1 MHKRI
6 KFVVIIG
13 AQMKLTVEQLAI
25 VNHDL
30 NSHAK
35 VLAVAGAGK
44 TSTMVERISHLV
56 KKSKIDP
63 KTIRVVMFNK
73 NIRKEFEKKLAARD
87 VVGVKVNTFHSLGLD
102 LCKWAV
108 KKGLLKSFTVMEDD
122 SEKEALIKAAIDEVL
137 TRSEEM
143 TYEDKK
149 AFNEKK
155 AEHIDNIKNSIEIW
169 KGMMTPPNRARHL
182 GWPIYSEIYLVYEI
196 LRNKKNSM
204 TFDDMIY
211 GAVELLEQNK
221 TAQSDLINR
230 LEHIIVDEFQDVNY
244 SKLRLIQLL
253 AGTTAKMMVVG
264 DDDQCIYEWIGAN
277 PIYLRRGFHEIFTS
291 FSHTVYGLSRSFRF
305 GSKIAQTAANCI
317 SRNTD
322 REVKALIASDVNKP
336 SFVELNIAE
345 ERSVGKDPVEPILRL
360 IEDGVPLKEIAVI
373 VRSKAQSSSL
383 QNALFANKIPFYFEG
398 EANLLNSNAIKLAR
412 DYLAVVAG
420 LNLPLNEATR
430 SSITSIINR
439 PKRYVNV
446 DPFRS
451 AANEAFAEGKTP
463 YEFLSTLKDKPMGI
477 NINCFPHILKFI
489 DHLKQARL
497 FVGSEN
503 DSPNSAG
510 LALSK
515 LVELVDFKSNFNEF
529 QTKEK
534 SDGSIESIKS
544 FIKYLLDCNI
554 TLSGI
559 NEFIKNFDTMRGEDL
574 KDNCIKIATI
584 HKEKGR
590 EYDYVILPEV
600 VEGALPNTSG
610 DDVNQATDSHYPE
623 RWPAK
628 SSLIERERRLFYV
641 AITRAKKA
649 AFIFSSNFGNKVSRF
664 IHESF
669 VNETSSAIDA
679 INRIK
684 KSNSVNPADL
694 SALRLAAGHGTMKDG
709 LVSILHDSA
718 LANPAIKETLA
729 SAVTEVSI
737 TPKTPFRYPEAYPD
751 QVQTNSVKKS
761 DAGLPF

>member
-56 KKSKIDP
+56 KESKIDP

-73 NIRKEFEKKLAARD
+73 NIREEFEKKLVARD
-87 VVGVKVNTFHSLGLD
+87 VVGVKINTFHSLGLN
-102 LCKWAV
+102 LCEWAV
-108 KKGLLKSFTVMEDD
+108 KKSLLKSFTVMEDD
-122 SEKEALIKAAIDEVL
+122 SEKVALIKAAIDEVI
-137 TRSEEM
+137 TKSEEI
-143 TYEDKK
+143 TNEYKE

-155 AEHIDNIKNSIEIW
+155 AEHIESIKNSIEIW
-169 KGMMTPPNRARHL
+169 KGMMTPPKRARHL
-182 GWPIYSEIYLVYEI
+182 GWPIYSDIYLAYEI

-211 GAVELLEQNK
+211 VAVELLEQNI
-221 TAQSDLINR
+221 TAQTDLINR

-277 PIYLRRGFHEIFTS
+277 PIYLRRGFQEIFTS
-291 FSHTVYGLSRSFRF
+291 FPHTVYGLSRSFRF

-336 SFVELNIAE
+336 SLVELNVAE

-373 VRSKAQSSSL
+373 VRSKVQSSSL
-383 QNALFANKIPFYFEG
+383 QVALFSNQIPFYFDG
-398 EANLLNSNAIKLAR
+398 EANILNSNPIRLAR

-420 LNLPLNEATR
+420 LNLPLNEAVI
-430 SSITSIINR
+430 SAIVSIINK
-439 PKRYVNV
+439 PKRYVNNA
-446 DPFRS
+446 PFRS
-451 AANEAFAEGKTP
+451 AVNEAFAESKTIF
-463 YEFLSTLKDKPMGI
+463 EFLSALKDNPMGI
-477 NINCFPHILKFI
+477 NINCFPHVLQFV

-497 FVGSEN
+497 FAGSDN
-503 DSPNSAG
+503 NSSNSAG
-510 LALSK
+510 MALSK
-515 LVELVDFKSNFNEF
+515 LVELIDFKSNFKEF
-529 QTKEK
+529 QTEDK
-534 SDGSIESIKS
+534 SEGSLESIKS
-544 FIKYLLDCNI
+544 FIKYLLDCSI
-554 TLSGI
+554 TLAGI
-559 NEFIKNFDTMRGEDL
+559 DEFIKNFDTMRGESR
-574 KDNCIKIATI
+574 KENCIKIATI
-584 HKEKGR
+584 HREKGR

-600 VEGALPNTSG
+600 VEDSLPNTSG
-610 DDVNQATDSHYPE
+610 DKVNQATDSHFPE

-628 SSLIERERRLFYV
+628 SSFIERERRLFYV

-649 AFIFSSNFGNKVSRF
+649 AYIFSSNFRNKVSRF

-684 KSNSVNPADL
+684 KTNSVSPADL
-694 SALRLAAGHGTMKDG
+694 SALRLAAGHGTIKDG

-718 LANPAIKETLA
+718 LANPAIKETLD
-729 SAVTEVSI
+729 SVVTEVSI

-751 QVQTNSVKKS
+751 QVQTNSVKKA
-761 DAGLPF
+761 DFGLPF

>member
-1 MHKRI
+1 
-6 KFVVIIG
+6 
-13 AQMKLTVEQLAI
+13 MKLTAEQLAI

-56 KKSKIDP
+56 KELKLDP
-63 KTIRVVMFNK
+63 QSIRVVMFNK
-73 NIRKEFEKKLAARD
+73 TICDDFEKKLLAKD
-87 VVGVKVNTFHSLGLD
+87 IKGVKVKTFHALG
-102 LCKWAV
+102 
-108 KKGLLKSFTVMEDD
+108 KGLLEWAAKKHLIKSFTLMEDD
-122 SEKEALIKAAIDEVL
+122 SDMEALIKAAIEEVL
-137 TRSEEM
+137 LKSKDM
-143 TYEDKK
+143 TYEEKK
-149 AFNEKK
+149 RFNEKK
-155 AEHIDNIKNSIEIW
+155 AEHIEDVKNSIAIW
-169 KGMMTPPNRARHL
+169 KGMMTPPKRARHL

-221 TAQSDLINR
+221 TAQTDLINR

-253 AGTTAKMMVVG
+253 AGATAKMMVVG

-291 FSHTVYGLSRSFRF
+291 FPHTIYGLSRSFRF

-336 SFVELNIAE
+336 SFVELNVAE
-345 ERSVGKDPVEPILRL
+345 ERSAGKDPVEPILRL
-360 IEDGVPLKEIAVI
+360 IEDGVPLKEIVAL

-398 EANLLNSNAIKLAR
+398 EANLLKSNAIKLAR

-439 PKRYVNV
+439 PKRYVNK
-446 DPFRS
+446 DPFSS

-463 YEFLSTLKDKPMGI
+463 YEFLITLKDKPMGI

-503 DSPNSAG
+503 NSPNSAG

-529 QTKEK
+529 QTKDK
-534 SDGSIESIKS
+534 SESSIESIMSPLPQSQKMANGWCV
-544 FIKYLLDCNI
+544 L
-554 TLSGI
+554 TLMENSL
-559 NEFIKNFDTMRGEDL
+559 R
-574 KDNCIKIATI
+574 
-584 HKEKGR
+584 R
-590 EYDYVILPEV
+590 E
-600 VEGALPNTSG
+600 
-610 DDVNQATDSHYPE
+610 
-623 RWPAK
+623 
-628 SSLIERERRLFYV
+628 
-641 AITRAKKA
+641 
-649 AFIFSSNFGNKVSRF
+649 
-664 IHESF
+664 
-669 VNETSSAIDA
+669 
-679 INRIK
+679 
-684 KSNSVNPADL
+684 
-694 SALRLAAGHGTMKDG
+694 
-709 LVSILHDSA
+709 
-718 LANPAIKETLA
+718 
-729 SAVTEVSI
+729 
-737 TPKTPFRYPEAYPD
+737 
-751 QVQTNSVKKS
+751 
-761 DAGLPF
+761 

>member
-1 MHKRI
+1 MHKSI
-6 KFVVIIG
+6 IFAVIIG

-56 KKSKIDP
+56 KELKLDP
-63 KTIRVVMFNK
+63 RSIRVVMFNK
-73 NIRKEFEKKLAARD
+73 KICDDFEKKLAAKD
-87 VVGVKVNTFHSLGLD
+87 IKGVKVNTFHSLGKQILE
-102 LCKWAV
+102 WAA
-108 KKGLLKSFTVMEDD
+108 KERLLKSFTVMDD
-122 SEKEALIKAAIDEVL
+122 ESDKEALIKAAIEEVL
-137 TRSEEM
+137 PRSEDM

-149 AFNEKK
+149 VFNEKK
-155 AEHIDNIKNSIEIW
+155 AEHIEGVKNSIEIW
-169 KGMMTPPNRARHL
+169 KGMMTPPKRARHL
-182 GWPIYSEIYLVYEI
+182 GQPIYADIYLAYEV
-196 LRNKKNSM
+196 LRNRENSM
-204 TFDDMIY
+204 TFDDMIF
-211 GAVELLEQNK
+211 GAVELLEQNQ
-221 TAQSDLINR
+221 TAQKYLINK

-291 FSHTVYGLSRSFRF
+291 FPHTIYGLSRSFRF

-336 SFVELNIAE
+336 SLVELNVAE
-345 ERSVGKDPVEPILRL
+345 ERSAGKDPVEPILRL
-360 IEDGVPLKEIAVI
+360 IEDGVPLKEIVAL

-398 EANLLNSNAIKLAR
+398 EANLLKSNAIKLAR

-439 PKRYVNV
+439 PKRYVNN

-510 LALSK
+510 LALGK

-534 SDGSIESIKS
+534 SEGSIESIKS

-649 AFIFSSNFGNKVSRF
+649 AFIFSSNVGNKISRF

-751 QVQTNSVKKS
+751 QVQTNSVKKA
-761 DAGLPF
+761 DFGLPF